1 MSTFFDGPEF
11 HGMAAGGKISHNPGM
26 GDGMMRELAPFL
38 KAEGIDVDD
47 PNADFTEAEFHA
59 AMEKAQEEYNR
70 RLFTPVGAH
79 RGLALGKLRSF
90 SVAFAEG
97 DIKTAEAVVASLPS
111 DPQDFNP
118 SVAQVTGAAMDLLD
132 EWFTDDV
139 HGPKLGG
146 VMAPKWSAKKSRAV
160 ARDILALAHKGRVVD
175 SLDRLI
181 ASNSGRPVLEGSML
195 AVAAAVAR
203 LAKRNK
209 VSEQQFVDELM
220 PLDGYPEPVAGTY
233 GSTDRVFQD
242 DQDDQDV
249 QDGPAAEQDLPE
261 WLGGSSAEASA
272 QANPRADPQSVD
284 ERMDAVEKTV
294 YEMPLYQRFRDWLA
308 ETYDDVDEDSEVFDI
323 AHLLFCIAVSSRADI
338 DEPEGIDDLLDVLES
353 FAVDGQEEAEKTDGE
368 SPSTVIFLDSL
379 EALDNY
385 LRFRMDTDENPE
397 RWNAARARAEAA
409 SMRTDP
415 LPSALMAAVEANALS
430 EEQLAQPLSDN
441 RLVSGVAGILEWIG
455 DSRPLTGTGRVKRA
469 DIAEAAEKFGID
481 AVGVASNARYEDG
494 VNYARSADEVPVLEA
509 MWAVMQSAE
518 ITEITGTKVRP
529 GSAADEWKKGEVS
542 ADTALP
548 VIGAF
553 IYERLLDVIN
563 LVPGEDYG
571 APAITIAQRLIEIL
585 TPDSAPERPDLDL
598 GEVRAERLSTLLA
611 DELQEL
617 TEFGLLTAGGDTL
630 SVEPVYKRIVAGA
643 ALMLLSGPRE

>member
-11 HGMAAGGKISHNPGM
+11 HGMAAGGNVSHSPGM
-26 GDGMMRELAPFL
+26 GDRTMRELAPYL
-38 KAEGIDVDD
+38 KAEGIDIDD
-47 PNADFTEAEFHA
+47 PNADFTEADFHA
-59 AMEKAQEEYNR
+59 AMEKAQGAYNH
-70 RLFTPVGAH
+70 RLFNPAGAH

-90 SVAFAEG
+90 ALAFAEG
-97 DIKTAEAVVASLPS
+97 DIERAEAVVASLPS
-111 DPQDFNP
+111 DPEDFAP

-146 VMAPKWSAKKSRAV
+146 VMAPKCSAKKSRAV

-181 ASNSGRPVLEGSML
+181 TNNSGRPVLEGAML
-195 AVAAAVAR
+195 AVAAAVVR
-203 LAKRNK
+203 LTKRNK
-209 VSEQQFVDELM
+209 VSGQEVVDELM

-242 DQDDQDV
+242 DQDV
-249 QDGPAAEQDLPE
+249 QDGPAADQDLPE

-272 QANPRADPQSVD
+272 QANPHADPQGVD

-353 FAVDGQEEAEKTDGE
+353 FGADGQEESEKTDGE

-415 LPSALMAAVEANALS
+415 LPSALMATVEANALS
-430 EEQLAQPLSDN
+430 EGQLAQPMPHN
-441 RLVSGVAGILEWIG
+441 RLVAGVAGILEWIG
-455 DSRPLTGTGRVKRA
+455 DSRSLTGTGRVKRA
-469 DIAEAAEKFGID
+469 DIAEAAEKFGIK

-553 IYERLLDVIN
+553 IYERLLDVVN
-563 LVPGEDYG
+563 LVPGEDFA
-571 APAITIAQRLIEIL
+571 APAITIAQRLIEII
-585 TPDSAPERPDLDL
+585 TPDSAPERPELDID
-598 GEVRAERLSTLLA
+598 EERAERLSTLLA

-617 TEFGLLTAGGDTL
+617 AELGLLKADGDTVT
-630 SVEPVYKRIVAGA
+630 VEPVYRRIVAGA
-643 ALMLLSGPRE
+643 GLMLLAGPAE

>member
-1 MSTFFDGPEF
+1 MSSFFDSPEF
-11 HGMAAGGKISHNPGM
+11 HGMAAGGNISHSPGM
-26 GDGMMRELAPFL
+26 GDRMMRELAPFL
-38 KAEGIDVDD
+38 KAEGVDIDD
-47 PNADFTEAEFHA
+47 PKADFTEAEFHA
-59 AMEKAQEEYNR
+59 AMEKAQGEYNR
-70 RLFTPVGAH
+70 RLFNPTGAH

-90 SVAFAEG
+90 ALAFAEG
-97 DIKTAEAVVASLPS
+97 DINRAEAVVASLPS
-111 DPQDFNP
+111 DPEDFNP
-118 SVAQVTGAAMDLLD
+118 SVAQVTGSAMGLVD
-132 EWFTDDV
+132 EWFTDDAL
-139 HGPKLGG
+139 GPKLGG

-181 ASNSGRPVLEGSML
+181 TSNSGLPVLEGSML
-195 AVAAAVAR
+195 AVAAAVVR
-203 LAKRNK
+203 LTKRDR
-209 VSEQQFVDELM
+209 VSAQDVVDELM

-233 GSTDRVFQD
+233 RPADRVV
-242 DQDDQDV
+242 QDV
-249 QDGPAAEQDLPE
+249 QEGQDDPAAEQDLPE
-261 WLGGSSAEASA
+261 WLGGSNATGHAA
-272 QANPRADPQSVD
+272 GAADPSGID
-284 ERMDAVEKTV
+284 ERMDEVEKTV
-294 YEMPLYQRFRDWLA
+294 YEMPLYRRFRDWLA

-353 FAVDGQEEAEKTDGE
+353 FAADGQEESEKADGE

-385 LRFRMDTDENPE
+385 LRFRMDTDETPE
-397 RWNAARARAEAA
+397 RWSVARGRAEAA

-430 EEQLAQPLSDN
+430 EEQLAQPMPQN
-441 RLVSGVAGILEWIG
+441 RLVEGVVGILDWIG

-469 DIAEAAEKFGID
+469 DIAEAAGKFGIK

-529 GSAADEWKKGEVS
+529 GSAADEWKKGEVG

-585 TPDSAPERPDLDL
+585 TPDSAPERPELDL
-598 GEVRAERLSTLLA
+598 GEVRAERLSKLLA
-611 DELQEL
+611 DELKEFTEL
-617 TEFGLLTAGGDTL
+617 GLLTADGDAL

>member
-11 HGMAAGGKISHNPGM
+11 HGMAAGGNISHSPGM
-26 GDGMMRELAPFL
+26 GDRMMRELAPFL

-111 DPQDFNP
+111 DPGDFSP
-118 SVAQVTGAAMDLLD
+118 SVAQVTGAAMGLVD
-132 EWFTDDV
+132 EWFTDDT

-146 VMAPKWSAKKSRAV
+146 VMAPKWSAKKSRNA

-195 AVAAAVAR
+195 AVAAAVVR
-203 LAKRNK
+203 LTRRDKDSAEE
-209 VSEQQFVDELM
+209 VVEDLM
-220 PLDGYPEPVAGTY
+220 PLGGYPEPVAGTY
-233 GSTDRVFQD
+233 ATTNRVV
-242 DQDDQDV
+242 QDV
-249 QDGPAAEQDLPE
+249 QDAPNAQDTPAMEQNLPE
-261 WLGGSSAEASA
+261 WLGGSN
-272 QANPRADPQSVD
+272 ANDAAGGAAADPQGVD
-284 ERMDAVEKTV
+284 ERMDEVEKTV

-338 DEPEGIDDLLDVLES
+338 DEPEGIDDLVDVLES
-353 FAVDGQEEAEKTDGE
+353 FAVDGQEEAERTDGE

-385 LRFRMDTDENPE
+385 LRFRMDTDEAPE
-397 RWNAARARAEAA
+397 RWSAARARAEAA

-441 RLVSGVAGILEWIG
+441 RLVSGVAGMLEWIG
-455 DSRPLTGTGRVKRA
+455 DSRQVTGTGRVKRA
-469 DIAEAAEKFGID
+469 DIAEAAGQFGID

-518 ITEITGTKVRP
+518 IIEITGTKVRP
-529 GSAADEWKKGEVS
+529 AGAADQWRSGEVS

-553 IYERLLDVIN
+553 IYERLLDVVN
-563 LVPGEDYG
+563 LVHGEDFA
-571 APAITIAQRLIEIL
+571 APAITIAQRLIEII
-585 TPDSAPERPDLDL
+585 TPDAAPERPELDID
-598 GEVRAERLSTLLA
+598 EVRADRISTLLA

-617 TEFGLLTAGGDTL
+617 IELGLLTKTDGAT
-630 SVEPVYKRIVAGA
+630 SVEPVYRRIVASA
-643 ALMLLSGPRE
+643 ALMLLSGPRS

>member
-11 HGMAAGGKISHNPGM
+11 HGMAAGGKISHDPGM
-26 GDGMMRELAPFL
+26 GDRMMRELAPFL
-38 KAEGIDVDD
+38 KAEGVDIDD

-59 AMEKAQEEYNR
+59 AMEKAQGEYNR
-70 RLFTPVGAH
+70 RLFNPVGAH
-79 RGLALGKLRSF
+79 RGLALGALRSF
-90 SVAFAEG
+90 SLAFADG
-97 DIKTAEAVVASLPS
+97 DIMRAEAVVASLPS
-111 DPQDFNP
+111 DPEDFKP
-118 SVAQVTGAAMDLLD
+118 SVAQVTGAAMGLVD
-132 EWFTDDV
+132 EWFTDEV

-146 VMAPKWSAKKSRAV
+146 VMAPKWPVKKSRNA

-181 ASNSGRPVLEGSML
+181 TSNSGRPVLEGSML
-195 AVAAAVAR
+195 AVAAAVVR
-203 LAKRNK
+203 LTKRDK
-209 VSEQQFVDELM
+209 VSAEQVVDELM

-233 GSTDRVFQD
+233 GSTGHVNH
-242 DQDDQDV
+242 DV
-249 QDGPAAEQDLPE
+249 QEAQDGPAAAQELPE
-261 WLGGSSAEASA
+261 WLGGSSAEATA
-272 QANPRADPQSVD
+272 QANPNGDRRGAD
-284 ERMDAVEKTV
+284 ERMDEVEKTV

-385 LRFRMDTDENPE
+385 LRFRMDTDESPE
-397 RWNAARARAEAA
+397 RWNSARARAEAA

-415 LPSALMAAVEANALS
+415 LPSALMAAVEANALN
-430 EEQLAQPLSDN
+430 EEQLAQPLPN
-441 RLVSGVAGILEWIG
+441 NNLVTGVASMLEWIG
-455 DSRPLTGTGRVKRA
+455 DFRQVTGTGRVKRA
-469 DIAEAAEKFGID
+469 DIAEAAGKFGID

-518 ITEITGTKVRP
+518 IIEITGTKVRP
-529 GSAADEWKKGEVS
+529 AGAADQWRSGEVS

-553 IYERLLDVIN
+553 IYERLLDVVN
-563 LVPGEDYG
+563 LVPGEDFA
-571 APAITIAQRLIEIL
+571 APAITIAQRLIEII
-585 TPDSAPERPDLDL
+585 TPDAAPERPELDID
-598 GEVRAERLSTLLA
+598 EERAERLSALLA

-617 TEFGLLTAGGDTL
+617 AELGLLTKTDGAI
-630 SVEPVYKRIVAGA
+630 SVEPVYRRIVAGA
-643 ALMLLSGPRE
+643 GLMLLAGPRD

>member
-1 MSTFFDGPEF
+1 MSSFFDSPEF

-26 GDGMMRELAPFL
+26 GDRMMRELAPFL
-38 KAEGIDVDD
+38 KAEGVDIDD
-47 PNADFTEAEFHA
+47 PDADFTEAEFHA
-59 AMEKAQEEYNR
+59 AMEGAQVAYNR

-79 RGLALGKLRSF
+79 RGLAVGKLRSF
-90 SVAFAEG
+90 SLAFAEG
-97 DIKTAEAVVASLPS
+97 DTKRAEAVVASLPS
-111 DPQDFNP
+111 DPEDFNP
-118 SVAQVTGAAMDLLD
+118 SVAQVTGVAMGLVD
-132 EWFTDDV
+132 EWFTDET

-146 VMAPKWSAKKSRAV
+146 VMAPKWPTKKSRAV

-181 ASNSGRPVLEGSML
+181 NSNSGFHVLEGSML
-195 AVAAAVAR
+195 AVAAVVVR
-203 LAKRNK
+203 LTKRNK
-209 VSEQQFVDELM
+209 VSAQDVVDELM

-233 GSTDRVFQD
+233 SPTDRVIQD
-242 DQDDQDV
+242 GQEA
-249 QDGPAAEQDLPE
+249 QDGPAVEQDLPE
-261 WLGGSSAEASA
+261 WLGGSNAADNA
-272 QANPRADPQSVD
+272 AGAAADPRDID
-284 ERMDAVEKTV
+284 ERMDEVEKTV

-308 ETYDDVDEDSEVFDI
+308 EAYDDGDEDSEVFDI

-353 FAVDGQEEAEKTDGE
+353 FAVDGQEGAENADGE

-385 LRFRMDTDENPE
+385 LRFRMDTDETPE

-430 EEQLAQPLSDN
+430 EEQLAHPMTQN
-441 RLVSGVAGILEWIG
+441 RLVTGIAGILEWIG
-455 DSRPLTGTGRVKRA
+455 DSRQVTGTGRVKRA
-469 DIAEAAEKFGID
+469 DIAEAAGQFGID

-518 ITEITGTKVRP
+518 IIEITGTKVRP
-529 GSAADEWKKGEVS
+529 ADAADQWRSGVVS
-542 ADTALP
+542 ADAALP

-585 TPDSAPERPDLDL
+585 TPDSAPEPPELDID
-598 GEVRAERLSTLLA
+598 EVRAGRISTLLA

-617 TEFGLLTAGGDTL
+617 TELGLFEADGDTV
-630 SVEPVYKRIVAGA
+630 SVEPVYRRIVAGA
-643 ALMLLSGPRE
+643 ALMLLSR

>member
-11 HGMAAGGKISHNPGM
+11 HGMAAGGSISHNPGM
-26 GDGMMRELAPFL
+26 GDRMMRELAPFL
-38 KAEGIDVDD
+38 KAEGVDIDD

-97 DIKTAEAVVASLPS
+97 DIRTAEAVVASLPS
-111 DPQDFNP
+111 GPQDFSP
-118 SVAQVTGAAMDLLD
+118 SVAQVTGAAMGLVD

-181 ASNSGRPVLEGSML
+181 TSNSGRPVLEGAML

-203 LAKRNK
+203 LTKRNK
-209 VSEQQFVDELM
+209 VSEQEVVDELM

-233 GSTDRVFQD
+233 GSTDRVF
-242 DQDDQDV
+242 QDV

-272 QANPRADPQSVD
+272 QANAKAGTPQGVD
-284 ERMDAVEKTV
+284 ERMDEVEKTV

-308 ETYDDVDEDSEVFDI
+308 ETYYDVDEDSEVFDI

-353 FAVDGQEEAEKTDGE
+353 FAVDGQEEAEKADGE

-430 EEQLAQPLSDN
+430 EEQLAAPMPNN
-441 RLVSGVAGILEWIG
+441 RLVEGVGGILDWIG

-469 DIAEAAEKFGID
+469 DIAEAAGKFGIK

-563 LVPGEDYG
+563 LVPGKDYG

-585 TPDSAPERPDLDL
+585 TPDSAPERPELDID
-598 GEVRAERLSTLLA
+598 GVRSERLATLLA

-617 TEFGLLTAGGDTL
+617 TELGLLTADGDTL

-643 ALMLLSGPRE
+643 ALMLLSGPRS

>member
-1 MSTFFDGPEF
+1 MSSFFDSPEF
-11 HGMAAGGKISHNPGM
+11 HGMATGGSISHDPGM
-26 GDGMMRELAPFL
+26 GDRMMRELAPYL
-38 KAEGIDVDD
+38 KAEGVDIDD

-59 AMEKAQEEYNR
+59 AMEKAQGEYNR

-90 SVAFAEG
+90 SLAFAEG
-97 DIKTAEAVVASLPS
+97 DIKRAEAVVASLPS
-111 DPQDFNP
+111 DPEDFRP
-118 SVAQVTGAAMDLLD
+118 SVAQVTGAAMGLVD
-132 EWFTDDV
+132 EWFTDDAL
-139 HGPKLGG
+139 GAKLGG

-181 ASNSGRPVLEGSML
+181 TSNSGLPVLEGSML
-195 AVAAAVAR
+195 AVAAALVR
-203 LAKRNK
+203 LTKRDK
-209 VSEQQFVDELM
+209 ASAQDVVDELM

-233 GSTDRVFQD
+233 GSTGRVI
-242 DQDDQDV
+242 QDV
-249 QDGPAAEQDLPE
+249 QKAQDGPAAEQDLPE
-261 WLGGSSAEASA
+261 WLGGSNA
-272 QANPRADPQSVD
+272 ADDAAGAAGDPSGID
-284 ERMDAVEKTV
+284 ERMDEVEKTV

-308 ETYDDVDEDSEVFDI
+308 ETYDDIDEDSEVFDI

-338 DEPEGIDDLLDVLES
+338 DEPEGVDDLLDVLES
-353 FAVDGQEEAEKTDGE
+353 FAVDGQEDAEKADGE

-385 LRFRMDTDENPE
+385 LRFRMDTDETPE
-397 RWNAARARAEAA
+397 RWNSARARAEAA

-415 LPSALMAAVEANALS
+415 LPSALMAAIEANALS
-430 EEQLAQPLSDN
+430 EEQLAQPMPQN
-441 RLVSGVAGILEWIG
+441 RLVAGITGILAWIG

-469 DIAEAAEKFGID
+469 DIAEAAGKFGID

-518 ITEITGTKVRP
+518 ITEITGTKIRP

-553 IYERLLDVIN
+553 IHERLLDVVN
-563 LVPGEDYG
+563 LVPGDDYA
-571 APAITIAQRLIEIL
+571 APAIMIAQRLIEIL
-585 TPDSAPERPDLDL
+585 TPDSAPERPELDL
-598 GEVRAERLSTLLA
+598 GEVRSERLSTLLE

-617 TEFGLLTAGGDTL
+617 TELGLLTADGDTL

>member
-11 HGMAAGGKISHNPGM
+11 HGMAAGGKISHDPGM
-26 GDGMMRELAPFL
+26 SDRMMRELAPFL
-38 KAEGIDVDD
+38 KAEGIDIDD
-47 PNADFTEAEFHA
+47 PNADFTEADFHV
-59 AMEKAQEEYNR
+59 AMEKAQVEYNR

-111 DPQDFNP
+111 DPEDFSP
-118 SVAQVTGAAMDLLD
+118 SVAQVTGAAMGLVD

-146 VMAPKWSAKKSRAV
+146 VMAPKWSAKKSRNV

-181 ASNSGRPVLEGSML
+181 ANNSGLPVLEGAML

-209 VSEQQFVDELM
+209 VSEQEVVDELL

-233 GSTDRVFQD
+233 GSTGRVFQG
-242 DQDDQDV
+242 DQDV
-249 QDGPAAEQDLPE
+249 QDGPAAEQGLPE

-272 QANPRADPQSVD
+272 QANPHADPQGID
-284 ERMDAVEKTV
+284 ARMDAVEKTV

-353 FAVDGQEEAEKTDGE
+353 FAVDGQQEAAKTDGE

-385 LRFRMDTDENPE
+385 LRFRMDTDEDPE

-430 EEQLAQPLSDN
+430 EEQLAQPLPNN
-441 RLVSGVAGILEWIG
+441 RLVEGVGGILDWIG

-469 DIAEAAEKFGID
+469 DIAEAAGKFGIN

-585 TPDSAPERPDLDL
+585 TPDSAPERPELDL
-598 GEVRAERLSTLLA
+598 GEVRSERLSTLLE

-617 TEFGLLTAGGDTL
+617 TELGLLTADGDTL
-630 SVEPVYKRIVAGA
+630 SAEPVYKRIVAGA

>member
-38 KAEGIDVDD
+38 KAEGVDIDD

-59 AMEKAQEEYNR
+59 AMEKAQGEYNR
-70 RLFTPVGAH
+70 RLFNPVGAH
-79 RGLALGKLRSF
+79 RGLALGALRSF
-90 SVAFAEG
+90 SLAFADG
-97 DIKTAEAVVASLPS
+97 DIMRAEAVVASLPS
-111 DPQDFNP
+111 DPEDFKP
-118 SVAQVTGAAMDLLD
+118 SVAQVTGAAMGLVD

-146 VMAPKWSAKKSRAV
+146 VMAPKWPVKKSRNA

-181 ASNSGRPVLEGSML
+181 TSNSGRPVLEGSML
-195 AVAAAVAR
+195 AVAAAVVR
-203 LAKRNK
+203 LTKRDK
-209 VSEQQFVDELM
+209 VSAEQVVDELM

-233 GSTDRVFQD
+233 GSTGHVNH
-242 DQDDQDV
+242 DV
-249 QDGPAAEQDLPE
+249 QEAQDGPAAAQELPE
-261 WLGGSSAEASA
+261 WLGGSSAEATV
-272 QANPRADPQSVD
+272 QANPNGDRRGAD
-284 ERMDAVEKTV
+284 ERMDEVEKTV

-385 LRFRMDTDENPE
+385 LRFRMDTDDAPE
-397 RWNAARARAEAA
+397 RWNSARARAEAA

-430 EEQLAQPLSDN
+430 EEQLAEPLSDN

-455 DSRPLTGTGRVKRA
+455 DSRQVTGTGRVKRA
-469 DIAEAAEKFGID
+469 DIAEAAGQFGID

-518 ITEITGTKVRP
+518 IIEITGTKVRP
-529 GSAADEWKKGEVS
+529 AGAADQWRSGEVS
-542 ADTALP
+542 ADAALP

-553 IYERLLDVIN
+553 IYERLFDVIN
-563 LVPGEDYG
+563 LVPGDDYG
-571 APAITIAQRLIEIL
+571 APAITIAQRLIEII
-585 TPDSAPERPDLDL
+585 TPDAAPERPELDID
-598 GEVRAERLSTLLA
+598 EARAERISTLLA

-617 TEFGLLTAGGDTL
+617 IELGLLTKTDGAI
-630 SVEPVYKRIVAGA
+630 SVELVYRRIVASA
-643 ALMLLSGPRE
+643 ALMLLAGPRE

>member
-1 MSTFFDGPEF
+1 MSSFFDSPEF
-11 HGMAAGGKISHNPGM
+11 HGMAADGSISHDPGM
-26 GDGMMRELAPFL
+26 GDRMMRELAPYL
-38 KAEGIDVDD
+38 KAEGVDIDD
-47 PNADFTEAEFHA
+47 PNADFTEAEFHV
-59 AMEKAQEEYNR
+59 AMEKAQGEYKR

-90 SVAFAEG
+90 ALAFAEG
-97 DIKTAEAVVASLPS
+97 DIKRAEAVVASLPS
-111 DPQDFNP
+111 DPEDFNP
-118 SVAQVTGAAMDLLD
+118 SVAQVTGAAMGLVD
-132 EWFTDDV
+132 EWFTDETY
-139 HGPKLGG
+139 GPKLGG

-181 ASNSGRPVLEGSML
+181 TSNSGLPVLEGSML
-195 AVAAAVAR
+195 AVAAAVVR
-203 LAKRNK
+203 LTRRDK
-209 VSEQQFVDELM
+209 VSAEEVFDELM

-233 GSTDRVFQD
+233 SPTDRVIQD
-242 DQDDQDV
+242 DREV
-249 QDGPAAEQDLPE
+249 QDGPAAEQELPE
-261 WLGGSSAEASA
+261 WLGGSNAADNA
-272 QANPRADPQSVD
+272 AGAGADPQGID
-284 ERMDAVEKTV
+284 ERMDEVEKTV

-353 FAVDGQEEAEKTDGE
+353 FAVDGQEDAEKADGE

-385 LRFRMDTDENPE
+385 LRFRADTDETPE
-397 RWNAARARAEAA
+397 RWNAARVRAEAA

-415 LPSALMAAVEANALS
+415 LPSALMAAIEANALS
-430 EEQLAQPLSDN
+430 EEQLAQPMPQN
-441 RLVSGVAGILEWIG
+441 RLVAGITGILAWIG

-469 DIAEAAEKFGID
+469 DIAEAAGKFGID

-518 ITEITGTKVRP
+518 ITEITGTKIRP

-553 IYERLLDVIN
+553 IHERLLDVVN
-563 LVPGEDYG
+563 LVPGDDYA
-571 APAITIAQRLIEIL
+571 APAIMIAQRLIEIL
-585 TPDSAPERPDLDL
+585 TPDSAPERPELDL
-598 GEVRAERLSTLLA
+598 GEVRSERLSKLLA

-617 TEFGLLTAGGDTL
+617 TELGLLTADGATL
-630 SVEPVYKRIVAGA
+630 SVEPVYRRIVAGA

>member
-11 HGMAAGGKISHNPGM
+11 YGMAAGGRTSHNPGM
-26 GDGMMRELAPFL
+26 GDRTMRELAPFL
-38 KAEGIDVDD
+38 KAEGVDIDD

-59 AMEKAQEEYNR
+59 AMEKAQVEYNR

-90 SVAFAEG
+90 ALAFVEG
-97 DIKTAEAVVASLPS
+97 DTERAEAVVASLPS
-111 DPQDFNP
+111 DPEDFSP
-118 SVAQVTGAAMDLLD
+118 SVAQVTGTAMGLVD

-146 VMAPKWSAKKSRAV
+146 VMAPKWPTKKSRNV
-160 ARDILALAHKGRVVD
+160 ARDILALAQKGRVVD

-181 ASNSGRPVLEGSML
+181 TNNSGRPVLEGAML
-195 AVAAAVAR
+195 AVAAAVVR

-209 VSEQQFVDELM
+209 VSEQEVVDELM

-242 DQDDQDV
+242 DKNV
-249 QDGPAAEQDLPE
+249 QDGPAAEQVLPE
-261 WLGGSSAEASA
+261 WLGGSSAEASG
-272 QANPRADPQSVD
+272 QANPHADRQGVD
-284 ERMDAVEKTV
+284 ERMDEVEKTV

-338 DEPEGIDDLLDVLES
+338 DEPEGIDDLLDVLEG

-430 EEQLAQPLSDN
+430 EEQLAQPMPHN
-441 RLVSGVAGILEWIG
+441 RLVAGVAGILEWIG

-469 DIAEAAEKFGID
+469 DIAEAAEKFGIK
-481 AVGVASNARYEDG
+481 AIGVASNARYEDG

-571 APAITIAQRLIEIL
+571 APAITIAQRLIEII
-585 TPDSAPERPDLDL
+585 TPDSAPERPELDID
-598 GEVRAERLSTLLA
+598 EERTDRLSTLLA

-617 TEFGLLTAGGDTL
+617 TELGLLTADGDTL

>member
-1 MSTFFDGPEF
+1 MSTYFNGPEF
-11 HGMAAGGKISHNPGM
+11 HGMAAGGSISHNPGM
-26 GDGMMRELAPFL
+26 GDRMMRELAPFL
-38 KAEGIDVDD
+38 KAEGVDIDD

-97 DIKTAEAVVASLPS
+97 DIRTAEAVVASLPS
-111 DPQDFNP
+111 DPQDFSP

-146 VMAPKWSAKKSRAV
+146 VMAPKWSVKKSRAV

-181 ASNSGRPVLEGSML
+181 TSNSGRPVLEGAML

-209 VSEQQFVDELM
+209 VSEQEVVDELM

-233 GSTDRVFQD
+233 GSTGRVIH
-242 DQDDQDV
+242 DDQDV

-272 QANPRADPQSVD
+272 PANPHAGRQGVD
-284 ERMDAVEKTV
+284 ERMDEVEKTV

-338 DEPEGIDDLLDVLES
+338 DEPEGIDDLLDVLEG
-353 FAVDGQEEAEKTDGE
+353 FAVDGQEEAEKAEGE

-385 LRFRMDTDENPE
+385 LRFRMDTDEDPE
-397 RWNAARARAEAA
+397 RWNAARARSEAA

-430 EEQLAQPLSDN
+430 EEQLAQPLPHN
-441 RLVSGVAGILEWIG
+441 RLVTGVAGILEWIG
-455 DSRPLTGTGRVKRA
+455 DSRQVTGTGRVKRA
-469 DIAEAAEKFGID
+469 DIAEAAGKFGIN

-518 ITEITGTKVRP
+518 IIEITGTKVRP
-529 GSAADEWKKGEVS
+529 AGAADQWRSGEVS
-542 ADTALP
+542 ADAALP

-553 IYERLLDVIN
+553 IYERLLDVVN
-563 LVPGEDYG
+563 LVPGDDFA
-571 APAITIAQRLIEIL
+571 APAITIAQRLIEIIA
-585 TPDSAPERPDLDL
+585 PDSAPERPELDID
-598 GEVRAERLSTLLA
+598 EERAERLSALLA

-617 TEFGLLTAGGDTL
+617 AELGLLKADGETF
-630 SVEPVYKRIVAGA
+630 SVEPVYRRIVAGA
-643 ALMLLSGPRE
+643 GLMLLAGPAE

>member
-1 MSTFFDGPEF
+1 VSTFFDSPEF
-11 HGMAAGGKISHNPGM
+11 HGMAAGGKISRHPGM
-26 GDGMMRELAPFL
+26 GDRMMQELAPFL
-38 KAEGIDVDD
+38 KAEGVDIDD
-47 PNADFTEAEFHA
+47 PNADFTEADFHA
-59 AMEKAQEEYNR
+59 AMEKAQVEYNR

-79 RGLALGKLRSF
+79 RGLALGTLRSF
-90 SVAFAEG
+90 ALAFTEG
-97 DIKTAEAVVASLPS
+97 DTKRAEAVVASLPS
-111 DPQDFNP
+111 VPEDFSP
-118 SVAQVTGAAMDLLD
+118 SVAQVTGAAMGLLD

-146 VMAPKWSAKKSRAV
+146 VMAPKWSVKKSRAV
-160 ARDILALAHKGRVVD
+160 ARDILALAQKGRVVD

-181 ASNSGRPVLEGSML
+181 TSNSGRPVLEGAML
-195 AVAAAVAR
+195 AVAAAVVR
-203 LAKRNK
+203 LTKRNK
-209 VSEQQFVDELM
+209 VSEQEVVDELM

-233 GSTDRVFQD
+233 GSTGRVAH
-242 DQDDQDV
+242 DV
-249 QDGPAAEQDLPE
+249 QEAQDGPATEQDLPE
-261 WLGGSSAEASA
+261 WLGGSNAQASA
-272 QANPRADPQSVD
+272 QANPHADPQSID
-284 ERMDAVEKTV
+284 ERMDEVEKTV

-338 DEPEGIDDLLDVLES
+338 DGPEGIDDILDVLES

-385 LRFRMDTDENPE
+385 LRFRMDTDEAPE
-397 RWNAARARAEAA
+397 RWSAARARAEAA

-430 EEQLAQPLSDN
+430 EEQLAQPMPQN
-441 RLVSGVAGILEWIG
+441 RLVEGVVGILDWIG

-469 DIAEAAEKFGID
+469 DIAEAAGKFGIN

-529 GSAADEWKKGEVS
+529 GSAADQWRSGEVS

-585 TPDSAPERPDLDL
+585 TPDSAPERPELDL
-598 GEVRAERLSTLLA
+598 GEVRSERLSTLLA
-611 DELQEL
+611 GELQEL
-617 TEFGLLTAGGDTL
+617 TELGLLTADGDTL

>member
-1 MSTFFDGPEF
+1 MSSFFDSPEF
-11 HGMAAGGKISHNPGM
+11 HGMAAGGNISHNPGM
-26 GDGMMRELAPFL
+26 GDRMMRELAPFL
-38 KAEGIDVDD
+38 KTEGVDIDD

-59 AMEKAQEEYNR
+59 AMEKAQGEYNR
-70 RLFTPVGAH
+70 RLFNPTGAH

-90 SVAFAEG
+90 ALAFAEG
-97 DIKTAEAVVASLPS
+97 DIKRAEAVVSSLPS
-111 DPQDFNP
+111 DPEDFTP
-118 SVAQVTGAAMDLLD
+118 STAQVTGAAMGLVD
-132 EWFTDDV
+132 EWFTDETQ
-139 HGPKLGG
+139 GPKLGG
-146 VMAPKWSAKKSRAV
+146 VMAPKWPTKKSRAV

-181 ASNSGRPVLEGSML
+181 NSNSGLPVLEGSML
-195 AVAAAVAR
+195 AVAAAVVR
-203 LAKRNK
+203 LTKRDK
-209 VSEQQFVDELM
+209 VSAEEVVEDLM
-220 PLDGYPEPVAGTY
+220 PLGSYPEPVAGTY
-233 GSTDRVFQD
+233 GPADRVVQGVQAVQD
-242 DQDDQDV
+242 DS
-249 QDGPAAEQDLPE
+249 ASEQDLPE
-261 WLGGSSAEASA
+261 WLGGSNTTG
-272 QANPRADPQSVD
+272 QAAGAAADPQGVD
-284 ERMDAVEKTV
+284 ERMDEVEKTV
-294 YEMPLYQRFRDWLA
+294 YEMPLYRRFRDWLA

-323 AHLLFCIAVSSRADI
+323 AHLLFCIAVSTRTDI

-353 FAVDGQEEAEKTDGE
+353 FGADGQEESEKTDGE
-368 SPSTVIFLDSL
+368 SPSTVIFLDSI

-385 LRFRMDTDENPE
+385 LRFRIDTDETPE
-397 RWNAARARAEAA
+397 RWSAARARVEVA

-415 LPSALMAAVEANALS
+415 LPSALMATVEANALN
-430 EEQLAQPLSDN
+430 EEELAQPLPHN
-441 RLVSGVAGILEWIG
+441 RLVAGVAGILEWIG

-617 TEFGLLTAGGDTL
+617 TELGLLTAGGDTL

-643 ALMLLSGPRE
+643 ALMLLSGPRS

>member
-1 MSTFFDGPEF
+1 MSTFFDSPEF

-26 GDGMMRELAPFL
+26 DDRMMRELAPFL
-38 KAEGIDVDD
+38 KAEGVDIDD

-59 AMEKAQEEYNR
+59 AMEKAQGEYNR

-90 SVAFAEG
+90 ALAFADG
-97 DIKTAEAVVASLPS
+97 DIKRAEAVVASLPS
-111 DPQDFNP
+111 DPEDFNP
-118 SVAQVTGAAMDLLD
+118 SVAQVTGAAMGLVD
-132 EWFTDDV
+132 EWFTDDT

-146 VMAPKWSAKKSRAV
+146 VMAPKWPAKKSRNA
-160 ARDILALAHKGRVVD
+160 ARDILALAQKGRVVD

-181 ASNSGRPVLEGSML
+181 TINSGRPVLEGSML
-195 AVAAAVAR
+195 AAAAAVVR
-203 LAKRNK
+203 LAKRDN
-209 VSEQQFVDELM
+209 VSAEEVVDDLM
-220 PLDGYPEPVAGTY
+220 PLDGYPEPVAGAY
-233 GSTDRVFQD
+233 SPADRVTHEVQD
-242 DQDDQDV
+242 A

-272 QANPRADPQSVD
+272 QANPHADRQGVD

-353 FAVDGQEEAEKTDGE
+353 FAVDGQEESEKTDGE

-385 LRFRMDTDENPE
+385 LRFRMDTDDAPE
-397 RWNAARARAEAA
+397 RWNSARARAEAA

-455 DSRPLTGTGRVKRA
+455 DSRQVTGTGRVKRA
-469 DIAEAAEKFGID
+469 DIAEAAGQFGID

-518 ITEITGTKVRP
+518 IIEITGTKVRP
-529 GSAADEWKKGEVS
+529 AGAADQWRSGEVS
-542 ADTALP
+542 ADAALP

-553 IYERLLDVIN
+553 IYERLFDVIN
-563 LVPGEDYG
+563 LVPGNDYG
-571 APAITIAQRLIEIL
+571 APAITIAQRLIEII
-585 TPDSAPERPDLDL
+585 TPDAAPERPELDID
-598 GEVRAERLSTLLA
+598 EVRADRISILLA

-617 TEFGLLTAGGDTL
+617 IELGLLTKTDGAI
-630 SVEPVYKRIVAGA
+630 SVEPMYRRIVASA
-643 ALMLLSGPRE
+643 ALMLLAGPRE

>member
-1 MSTFFDGPEF
+1 MSSFFDSPEY
-11 HGMAAGGKISHNPGM
+11 HGMAAGGSISHDPGM
-26 GDGMMRELAPFL
+26 GDRMMRELAPYL
-38 KAEGIDVDD
+38 KAEGVDIDD

-59 AMEKAQEEYNR
+59 AMEKAQGEYKR
-70 RLFTPVGAH
+70 RLFTPVGAY

-90 SVAFAEG
+90 SLAFAEG
-97 DIKTAEAVVASLPS
+97 DIKRAEAVVASLPS
-111 DPQDFNP
+111 DPEDFSP
-118 SVAQVTGAAMDLLD
+118 SVAQVTGAAMGLVD
-132 EWFTDDV
+132 EWFTDETY
-139 HGPKLGG
+139 GPKLGG

-181 ASNSGRPVLEGSML
+181 TSNSGLPVLEGSML
-195 AVAAAVAR
+195 AVAAAVMR
-203 LAKRNK
+203 LTKRDK
-209 VSEQQFVDELM
+209 VSAQDVVDELM

-233 GSTDRVFQD
+233 SPTDRVIQD
-242 DQDDQDV
+242 DREV
-249 QDGPAAEQDLPE
+249 QDGPAAEQELPE
-261 WLGGSSAEASA
+261 WLGGSNAADNA
-272 QANPRADPQSVD
+272 AGAAADPSGID
-284 ERMDAVEKTV
+284 ERMDEVEKTV

-353 FAVDGQEEAEKTDGE
+353 FAVDGQEDAEKADGE

-385 LRFRMDTDENPE
+385 LRFRADTDETPE

-415 LPSALMAAVEANALS
+415 LPSALMAAIEANALS
-430 EEQLAQPLSDN
+430 EEQLAQPMPQN
-441 RLVSGVAGILEWIG
+441 RLVAGITGILAWIG

-469 DIAEAAEKFGID
+469 DIAEAAGKFGID

-518 ITEITGTKVRP
+518 ITEITGTKIRP

-553 IYERLLDVIN
+553 IHERLLDVVN
-563 LVPGEDYG
+563 LVPGDDYA
-571 APAITIAQRLIEIL
+571 APAIMIAQRLIEIL
-585 TPDSAPERPDLDL
+585 TPDSAPERPELDL
-598 GEVRAERLSTLLA
+598 GEVRSERLSKLLA

-617 TEFGLLTAGGDTL
+617 TELGLLTADGATL
-630 SVEPVYKRIVAGA
+630 SVEPVYRRIVAGA

>member
-1 MSTFFDGPEF
+1 MSSFFDSPEF

-26 GDGMMRELAPFL
+26 GDRMMRELAPFL
-38 KAEGIDVDD
+38 KAEGVDIDD
-47 PNADFTEAEFHA
+47 PDADFTEAEFHA
-59 AMEKAQEEYNR
+59 AMERAQVAYNR

-79 RGLALGKLRSF
+79 RGLAVGKLRSF
-90 SVAFAEG
+90 SLAFAEG
-97 DIKTAEAVVASLPS
+97 DTKRAEAVVASLPS
-111 DPQDFNP
+111 DPEDFNP
-118 SVAQVTGAAMDLLD
+118 SVAQVTGVAMGLVD
-132 EWFTDDV
+132 EWFTDET

-146 VMAPKWSAKKSRAV
+146 VMAPKWPTKKSRAV

-181 ASNSGRPVLEGSML
+181 NSNSGFHVLEGSML
-195 AVAAAVAR
+195 AVAAVVVR
-203 LAKRNK
+203 LTKRNK
-209 VSEQQFVDELM
+209 VSAQDVVDELM

-233 GSTDRVFQD
+233 SPTDRVIQD
-242 DQDDQDV
+242 GQEA
-249 QDGPAAEQDLPE
+249 QDGPAVEQDLPE
-261 WLGGSSAEASA
+261 WLGGSNAADNA
-272 QANPRADPQSVD
+272 AGAAADPRDID
-284 ERMDAVEKTV
+284 ERMDEVEKTV

-308 ETYDDVDEDSEVFDI
+308 EAYDDGDEDSEVFDI

-353 FAVDGQEEAEKTDGE
+353 FAVDGQEGAENADGE

-385 LRFRMDTDENPE
+385 LRFRMDTDETPE

-430 EEQLAQPLSDN
+430 EEQLAQPMTQN
-441 RLVSGVAGILEWIG
+441 RLVTGIAGILEWIG
-455 DSRPLTGTGRVKRA
+455 DSRQVTGTGRVKRA
-469 DIAEAAEKFGID
+469 DIAEAAGQFGID

-518 ITEITGTKVRP
+518 IIEITGTKVRP
-529 GSAADEWKKGEVS
+529 ADAADQWRSGVVS
-542 ADTALP
+542 ADAALP

-585 TPDSAPERPDLDL
+585 TPDSAPEPPELDID
-598 GEVRAERLSTLLA
+598 EVRAGRISTLLA

-617 TEFGLLTAGGDTL
+617 TELGLFEADGDTV
-630 SVEPVYKRIVAGA
+630 SVEPVYRRIVAGA
-643 ALMLLSGPRE
+643 ALMLLSR

>member
-11 HGMAAGGKISHNPGM
+11 HGMAAGGNISHDPGM
-26 GDGMMRELAPFL
+26 SDRMMRELAPFL
-38 KAEGIDVDD
+38 KAEGIDIDD
-47 PNADFTEAEFHA
+47 PNADFTEADLHI
-59 AMEKAQEEYNR
+59 AMEKAQVEYNR

-111 DPQDFNP
+111 DPEDFSP
-118 SVAQVTGAAMDLLD
+118 SVAQVTGAAMGLLD

-146 VMAPKWSAKKSRAV
+146 VMAPKWSVKTSRAV

-195 AVAAAVAR
+195 AVAAAVVR
-203 LAKRNK
+203 LTKRNK
-209 VSEQQFVDELM
+209 VSEQDVVDELM
-220 PLDGYPEPVAGTY
+220 PLDGYPEPVEGTY
-233 GSTDRVFQD
+233 GSAGRVIQD
-242 DQDDQDV
+242 AQEAE
-249 QDGPAAEQDLPE
+249 DGPAAEQDLPE

-272 QANPRADPQSVD
+272 QANPHADPQGID
-284 ERMDAVEKTV
+284 ARMDAVEKTV

-353 FAVDGQEEAEKTDGE
+353 FAVDGQQEAAKTDGE

-385 LRFRMDTDENPE
+385 LRFRMDTDEDPE

-430 EEQLAQPLSDN
+430 EEQLAQPLPHN
-441 RLVSGVAGILEWIG
+441 RLVEGVVGILDWVGE
-455 DSRPLTGTGRVKRA
+455 SRPLTGTGRVKRA
-469 DIAEAAEKFGID
+469 DIAEAAEKFGIK

-509 MWAVMQSAE
+509 MWAVMQGAE
-518 ITEITGTKVRP
+518 ITEISGTKVRP
-529 GSAADEWKKGEVS
+529 GNAADEWKKGEVS

-585 TPDSAPERPDLDL
+585 TPDSAPERPELDL
-598 GEVRAERLSTLLA
+598 GEVRSERLSTLLE

-617 TEFGLLTAGGDTL
+617 TELGLLTADGDTL

>member
-1 MSTFFDGPEF
+1 MSSFFDSPEF
-11 HGMAAGGKISHNPGM
+11 HGMAAGGNISHSPGM
-26 GDGMMRELAPFL
+26 GDRMMRELAPFL
-38 KAEGIDVDD
+38 KAEGVDIDD

-97 DIKTAEAVVASLPS
+97 DIRTAEAVVASLPS
-111 DPQDFNP
+111 DPQDFSP

-146 VMAPKWSAKKSRAV
+146 VMAPKWSVKKSRAV

-181 ASNSGRPVLEGSML
+181 TSNSGRPVLEGAML

-209 VSEQQFVDELM
+209 VSEQEVVDELM

-233 GSTDRVFQD
+233 GSTGRVIH
-242 DQDDQDV
+242 DDQDV

-261 WLGGSSAEASA
+261 WLAGSSAEASA
-272 QANPRADPQSVD
+272 PANPHAGRQGVD
-284 ERMDAVEKTV
+284 ERMDEVEKTV

-338 DEPEGIDDLLDVLES
+338 DEPEGIDDLLDVLEG
-353 FAVDGQEEAEKTDGE
+353 FAVDGQEEAEKAEGE

-385 LRFRMDTDENPE
+385 LRFRMDTDEDPE
-397 RWNAARARAEAA
+397 RWNAARARSEAA

-430 EEQLAQPLSDN
+430 EEQLARPLPHN
-441 RLVSGVAGILEWIG
+441 RLVTGVAGILEWIG
-455 DSRPLTGTGRVKRA
+455 DSRQVTGTGRVKRA
-469 DIAEAAEKFGID
+469 DIAEAAGKFGIN

-518 ITEITGTKVRP
+518 IIEITGTKVRP
-529 GSAADEWKKGEVS
+529 AGAADQWRSGEVS
-542 ADTALP
+542 ADAALP

-553 IYERLLDVIN
+553 IYERLLDVVN
-563 LVPGEDYG
+563 LVPGDDFA
-571 APAITIAQRLIEIL
+571 APAITIAQRLIEIIA
-585 TPDSAPERPDLDL
+585 PDSAPERPELDID
-598 GEVRAERLSTLLA
+598 EERAERLSALLA

-617 TEFGLLTAGGDTL
+617 AELGLLKADGETF
-630 SVEPVYKRIVAGA
+630 SVEPVYRRIVAGA
-643 ALMLLSGPRE
+643 GLMLLAGPAE

>member
-1 MSTFFDGPEF
+1 MSSFFDSPEF
-11 HGMAAGGKISHNPGM
+11 HGMAAGGKISHDPGM
-26 GDGMMRELAPFL
+26 GDRMMRELAPFL
-38 KAEGIDVDD
+38 KAEGVDIDD
-47 PNADFTEAEFHA
+47 PNAAFTEAEFHA
-59 AMEKAQEEYNR
+59 AMEKAQGEYNR
-70 RLFTPVGAH
+70 RLFNPVGAH
-79 RGLALGKLRSF
+79 RGLALGALRSF
-90 SVAFAEG
+90 SLAFADG
-97 DIKTAEAVVASLPS
+97 DIKRAEAVVTSLPS
-111 DPQDFNP
+111 DPEDFKP
-118 SVAQVTGAAMDLLD
+118 SVAQVTGAAMGLVD

-181 ASNSGRPVLEGSML
+181 NNNSGRPVLEGAML
-195 AVAAAVAR
+195 AVAAAVVR
-203 LAKRNK
+203 LTKRDK
-209 VSEQQFVDELM
+209 VSAEQVVDELM

-233 GSTDRVFQD
+233 GSTGHVNH
-242 DQDDQDV
+242 DV
-249 QDGPAAEQDLPE
+249 QEAQDGPAAAQELPE
-261 WLGGSSAEASA
+261 WLGGSSAEATA
-272 QANPRADPQSVD
+272 QANPNADRRGVD
-284 ERMDAVEKTV
+284 ERMDEVEKTV

-385 LRFRMDTDENPE
+385 LRFRMDTDESPE
-397 RWNAARARAEAA
+397 RWNSARARAEAA

-455 DSRPLTGTGRVKRA
+455 DSRQVTGTGRVKRA
-469 DIAEAAEKFGID
+469 DIAEAAGQFGIN

-518 ITEITGTKVRP
+518 IIEITGTKVRP
-529 GSAADEWKKGEVS
+529 AGAADQWRSGEVS

-553 IYERLLDVIN
+553 IYERLLDVVN
-563 LVPGEDYG
+563 LVPGEDFA
-571 APAITIAQRLIEIL
+571 APAITIAQRLIEII
-585 TPDSAPERPDLDL
+585 TPDAAPERPELDID
-598 GEVRAERLSTLLA
+598 EERAERLSALLA

-617 TEFGLLTAGGDTL
+617 AELGLLRVDGETF
-630 SVEPVYKRIVAGA
+630 SVEPVYRRIVAGA
-643 ALMLLSGPRE
+643 GLMLLAGPRE

>member
-1 MSTFFDGPEF
+1 FFDGPEF
-11 HGMAAGGKISHNPGM
+11 HGMAAGGKISHDPGM
-26 GDGMMRELAPFL
+26 GDRMMRELAPFL
-38 KAEGIDVDD
+38 KAEGVDIDD

-59 AMEKAQEEYNR
+59 AMEKAQGEYNR
-70 RLFTPVGAH
+70 RLFNPVGAH

-90 SVAFAEG
+90 SLAFADG
-97 DIKTAEAVVASLPS
+97 DIMHAEADVASLPS
-111 DPQDFNP
+111 DPEDFKP
-118 SVAQVTGAAMDLLD
+118 SVAQVTGAAMGLVD

-249 QDGPAAEQDLPE
+249 QAAAQELPE
-261 WLGGSSAEASA
+261 WLGGSSAEATV
-272 QANPRADPQSVD
+272 QANPNGDRRGAD
-284 ERMDAVEKTV
+284 ERMDEVEKTV

-455 DSRPLTGTGRVKRA
+455 DSRQVTGTGRVKRA
-469 DIAEAAEKFGID
+469 DIAEAAGQFGID

-518 ITEITGTKVRP
+518 IIEITGTKVRP
-529 GSAADEWKKGEVS
+529 AGAADQWRSGEVS
-542 ADTALP
+542 ADAALP

-553 IYERLLDVIN
+553 IYERLFDVIN
-563 LVPGEDYG
+563 LVPGDDYG
-571 APAITIAQRLIEIL
+571 APAITIAQRLIEII
-585 TPDSAPERPDLDL
+585 TPDAAPERPELDID
-598 GEVRAERLSTLLA
+598 EARAERISTLLA

-617 TEFGLLTAGGDTL
+617 IELGLLTKTDGAI
-630 SVEPVYKRIVAGA
+630 SVELVYRRIVASA
-643 ALMLLSGPRE
+643 ALMLLAGPRE